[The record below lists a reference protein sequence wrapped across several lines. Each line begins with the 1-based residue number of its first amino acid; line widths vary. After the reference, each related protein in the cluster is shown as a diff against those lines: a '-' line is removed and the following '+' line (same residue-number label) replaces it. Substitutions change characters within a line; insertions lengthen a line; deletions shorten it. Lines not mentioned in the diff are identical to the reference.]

1 MSLTQINAD
10 LLLDF
15 VNALEKVA
23 PLSQP
28 QNDQDLEQIQ
38 HWGQIATYVEE
49 FCRPLS
55 HEAGFDSAATYW
67 HELATSYKKEAQD
80 YSAQRPD
87 G

>member
-23 PLSQP
+23 PLSRP
-28 QNDQDLEQIQ
+28 QNDQDLEQIKQ
-38 HWGQIATYVEE
+38 WGQVASYVAEM
-49 FCRPLS
+49 CRPLS

-67 HELATSYKKEAQD
+67 HELAASYKKEAQD
-80 YSAQRPD
+80 YSAQHQD
-87 G
+87 V